1 MGQSRSAGV
10 QERHLAKSP
19 KVTRL
24 LAVLG
29 IEEGLDQIPSHGG
42 TNGAAAHAEDI
53 HVIILNALLGGEVI
67 MDEAGADALGFIGAD
82 RGPHP
87 AATDG
92 DAALDL
98 ACHESEGHRGDE
110 VGIVVVMA
118 ELVGTEVDDFVTGGL
133 ELGDQ
138 LFFQFKSA
146 VIGCKSYAHWETL
159 VFHPGKARGKNSL

>member
-29 IEEGLDQIPSHGG
+29 SEKGLDQIPSHA
-42 TNGAAAHAEDI
+42 GADGASSHAEDV
-53 HVIILNALLGGEVI
+53 HVVVLDSLLGGEMIV
-67 MDEAGADALGFIGAD
+67 DEAGTDSLGLIGAD

-92 DAALDL
+92 NAALDL
-98 ACHESEGHRGDE
+98 TGHDSEGQRRNE
-110 VGIVVVMA
+110 VGIVIVMT

-146 VIGCKSYAHWETL
+146 VIGCKSYAHGGTL
-159 VFHPGKARGKNSL
+159 VFHQSKARGKNSL

>member
-87 AATDG
+87 TATDG
-92 DAALDL
+92 DASLHLTSHDG
-98 ACHESEGHRGDE
+98 EGHRSDI
-110 VGIVVVMA
+110 VGIIIVMT
-118 ELVGTEVDDFVTGGL
+118 ELMSAKINTLMTGRP

-138 LFFQFKSA
+138 LFF
-146 VIGCKSYAHWETL
+146 
-159 VFHPGKARGKNSL
+159 